1 MDMTSPPIASKSP
14 LNLPRAIAH
23 RGLSNAA
30 PENTLAAIRAA
41 HAAGITWVE
50 VDVQLLGDGTPVL
63 WHDATVERCSDGQGP
78 LATLTLDEARR
89 LDVGRW
95 FEERFSG
102 ERMATLEEALELLGE
117 LEMGLNLELKL
128 SPGQSAGLLIEAAL
142 PPAIATLP
150 PERLLVSSFS
160 TEALRLSRERHPT
173 LALGI
178 LYDAIPP
185 EWQALA
191 DELSA
196 ASLHADW
203 RMLTP
208 ERAAEVSAS
217 RRHLLCYT
225 PNDAMG
231 FASRWAWG
239 ITAVISDTPTSF
251 YAAPHDSARMDEPGQ
266 DSDHPAVN
274 HSHEG
279 AQP

>member
-1 MDMTSPPIASKSP
+1 MNMTSPPVASKSP
-14 LNLPRAIAH
+14 LDLPRTIAH

-78 LATLTLDEARR
+78 LAALTLDEARR

-95 FEERFSG
+95 FEYRFSG
-102 ERMATLEEALELLGE
+102 ERMATLEEALVLLDE
-117 LEMGLNLELKL
+117 FEMGLNLELKL
-128 SPGQSAGLLIEAAL
+128 SPGQAAGLLIEAAL

-160 TEALRLSRERHPT
+160 PEALRLSRERHPA

-191 DELSA
+191 DELAA

-203 RMLTP
+203 RKLTP
-208 ERAAEVSAS
+208 ERAAEVIAS

-225 PNDAMG
+225 PNDATS

-239 ITAVISDTPTSF
+239 ISAVISDTPTSF
-251 YAAPHDSARMDEPGQ
+251 YAALHDAPKMDEPGQ
-266 DSDHPAVN
+266 DSDHHAVN
-274 HSHEG
+274 HSHEE